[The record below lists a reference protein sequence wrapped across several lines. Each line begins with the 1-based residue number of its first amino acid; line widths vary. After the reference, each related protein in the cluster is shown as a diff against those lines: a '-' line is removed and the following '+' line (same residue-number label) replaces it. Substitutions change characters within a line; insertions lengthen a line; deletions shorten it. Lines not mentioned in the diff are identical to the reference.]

1 VGVET
6 APLAIAVRAKS
17 PLKTAQERLEY
28 SSTLEKHQIRR
39 YWPSATMYAP
49 PNGKRHRN
57 QFSQAFVPLARI
69 SRPAYAP
76 TLPEGTYVFDRPGG
90 FFKMARVTLPL
101 FFYRLRAGTLNR

>member
-6 APLAIAVRAKS
+6 APLVIAVRAKS

-57 QFSQAFVPLARI
+57 QFQSARNVLI
-69 SRPAYAP
+69 RERTSSIFKKPVR
-76 TLPEGTYVFDRPGG
+76 LDR
-90 FFKMARVTLPL
+90 
-101 FFYRLRAGTLNR
+101 

>member
-6 APLAIAVRAKS
+6 APLVIAVRAKS

-39 YWPSATMYAP
+39 NWPSATMYAP

-57 QFSQAFVPLARI
+57 QFHHPGQINPYASAALGPSSDDRHTLARQGYQGKEFGSEI
-69 SRPAYAP
+69 VNNKRKSI
-76 TLPEGTYVFDRPGG
+76 
-90 FFKMARVTLPL
+90 
-101 FFYRLRAGTLNR
+101 